1 MSILSEILPK
11 KEIITYFIVLGL
23 EEKHIRAAVA
33 EISGKE
39 VKILGTG
46 KADFSDPEKEVEAVD
61 EAISIA
67 EKSLPEKLLI
77 SNVIF
82 ALPQFYLEGDNVKPE
97 YLTRLKKIAKE
108 LDLKAYGFVD
118 YVSSTVNYLENEEGS
133 PPTILLMDLSEGH
146 ITVSL
151 VRLGKVVQHEIVN
164 RSDSVVADFSSILPN
179 LKAEILPSK
188 IIIFDFSHKTDEIR
202 EELLKFPW
210 HKHSIFLHTPK
221 IEILGNQKIM
231 TAIVKAAATNFLPNV
246 SDPQPGSAEK
256 EASRE
261 VNDGKKISS
270 YDPEAIGKAE
280 VKQETFKERFGFVHE
295 SLSEKVANIKKETR
309 NEVRISSERKR
320 GIEKILSFLKI
331 GLPRIDFGHKGVIIA
346 FGGLLTALF
355 LIYFVRNYPT
365 ANISL
370 ITYPLL
376 KETPKEIMFAKE
388 TGQPAG
394 SLPVIPV
401 KNMTTEV
408 SGMKSTKSTGTTL
421 LGDKARGE
429 VTIYNKTTKQTS
441 LTKGTVINSG
451 IIKFS
456 IDDEIKIASASET
469 GEGITFGKAT
479 VKVTAAAIGSESNL
493 GANSNFTLSEFNES
507 NLSAKNNLPL

>member
-1 MSILSEILPK
+1 
-11 KEIITYFIVLGL
+11 
-23 EEKHIRAAVA
+23 
-33 EISGKE
+33 
-39 VKILGTG
+39 
-46 KADFSDPEKEVEAVD
+46 
-61 EAISIA
+61 
-67 EKSLPEKLLI
+67 
-77 SNVIF
+77 
-82 ALPQFYLEGDNVKPE
+82 
-97 YLTRLKKIAKE
+97 
-108 LDLKAYGFVD
+108 
-118 YVSSTVNYLENEEGS
+118 
-133 PPTILLMDLSEGH
+133 
-146 ITVSL
+146 
-151 VRLGKVVQHEIVN
+151 
-164 RSDSVVADFSSILPN
+164 
-179 LKAEILPSK
+179 
-188 IIIFDFSHKTDEIR
+188 
-202 EELLKFPW
+202 
-210 HKHSIFLHTPK
+210 
-221 IEILGNQKIM
+221 M

-507 NLSAKNNLPL
+507 NLSAKNNLPLSGGTSREITTVSEEDQNTLEEDLTAQLIKEAKQKILTEIKINDKLLDSPVSTSVSSKKFSQEVGSEAKELSLELTLKIEGYVYNKDELEKLIDPTSLNIAEGYKFDPTKTLIKLKQAEGDKNGNIQVRTLMLLSSCV